1 MTQIQFASTFKWC
14 GLQSV
19 LKVLSM
25 AGGTKTYTVSTERT
39 FKYCVDNIWTDTY
52 DCDER
57 EEIDVYAHL
66 LPAVKGMM
74 NGYRGYESQGFF
86 QSCFY
91 SIILRKEDLGSVAEA
106 EKYVLDKDNYI
117 DVLMH
122 RVFPMPWCPAPT
134 PTESALMAM
143 ESSPTKESLAAV
155 YVSTIKD
162 YISLLDDGEK
172 TRLCR
177 NLRVDYESGQKP
189 KLSKS
194 SSNSSKTVQKSK
206 NSKPRKPSA
215 KFTKSTK
222 SKKSNKISKPLKT

>member
-1 MTQIQFASTFKWC
+1 
-14 GLQSV
+14 
-19 LKVLSM
+19 
-25 AGGTKTYTVSTERT
+25 
-39 FKYCVDNIWTDTY
+39 
-52 DCDER
+52 
-57 EEIDVYAHL
+57 
-66 LPAVKGMM
+66 
-74 NGYRGYESQGFF
+74 
-86 QSCFY
+86 
-91 SIILRKEDLGSVAEA
+91 
-106 EKYVLDKDNYI
+106 
-117 DVLMH
+117 
-122 RVFPMPWCPAPT
+122 
-134 PTESALMAM
+134 MAM